1 MGKQLTL
8 GDETK
13 RTYTHEQMVI
23 QKAIAENE
31 KFADGLLI
39 QQQKE
44 KQQRAQARHEKKKA
58 DGSIDLFA
66 VERIPVS
73 PTQIALFL

>member
-13 RTYTHEQMVI
+13 RSYTHEQMVI
-23 QKAIAENE
+23 QKAISENA

-44 KQQRAQARHEKKKA
+44 RQQRAQIRADKKKA

-66 VERIPVS
+66 IERIPVS
-73 PTQIALFL
+73 PTQISLF